1 MCCQQSKRHISSR
14 HLRRKAWVVLI
25 MGDVHLEP
33 TLALVASLKM
43 TQTRYSMVALVWKV
57 TEESRMMLTKL
68 NVRVVDLH
76 PVSCPQTVTR
86 HDNHHLLMQFACS
99 KIPLVNAH

>member
-1 MCCQQSKRHISSR
+1 
-14 HLRRKAWVVLI
+14 

-86 HDNHHLLMQFACS
+86 HDNHHLLMQFAAS
-99 KIPLVNAH
+99 ESRLAPRYSVTRAQRYRYGLKPELT